1 MTQWISVSE
10 YAKKTGQSQQEV
22 RRLIKEK
29 LIEARPSE
37 GGGKFF
43 IKVEAN
49 EEVYTLS
56 AEVEKLTQKV
66 DMLLN
71 HLGVRQQIQNDIGRE
86 HGLMPRKM

>member
-29 LIEARPSE
+29 LIEAMPSE

-43 IKVEAN
+43 IKVEVN
-49 EEVYTLS
+49 EDVYSLS
-56 AEVEKLTQKV
+56 AEVKELSQKV
-66 DMLLN
+66 DMLLS
-71 HLGVRQQIQNDIGRE
+71 HLGVRQQNHQSSSY
-86 HGLMPRKM
+86 

>member
-29 LIEARPSE
+29 LIEAMPSE

-43 IKVEAN
+43 IKAEVN
-49 EEVYTLS
+49 EDVYSLS
-56 AEVEKLTQKV
+56 AEVKELSQKV
-66 DMLLN
+66 DMLLS
-71 HLGVRQQIQNDIGRE
+71 HLGVRQQNHQSSSY
-86 HGLMPRKM
+86 

>member
-29 LIEARPSE
+29 LIEAIPSE

-43 IKVEAN
+43 VKVEVN
-49 EEVYTLS
+49 EDVYKLT
-56 AEVEKLTQKV
+56 AEVKELSQKV

-71 HLGVRQQIQNDIGRE
+71 HLGVRQPIENETGRK
-86 HGLMPRKM
+86 HVLIPRNM